1 MNSKA
6 FILTYVTVFLVATL
20 MVGCASTN
28 QIVSQA
34 KGPIPADSARI
45 LLTRETHNTDS
56 SYVITDNEIN
66 IGQIGP
72 GGQLEWDRIAGP
84 MKLTARLF
92 NPLSGKFYKGYP
104 PLTAQIGV
112 GAGKSYHF
120 VVHWGFGARFPEL
133 KLVSGT
139 PIAYE
144 ESNKTDMTSTTTK
157 ATTDKQMITQN
168 SASVAS
174 PSASAIPLENQNIL
188 GISVEPT
195 SGVRG
200 VVVKMVSPGSPCE
213 GVLKPGDTIFA
224 FDLIGQGD
232 LRVGG
237 AKVNGSN
244 FQAEVSK
251 IQSGMT
257 VNFILN
263 LRPLRQASC
272 TIPANQ
278 PYTTGIGTQNAKAD
292 TYTGTVTGGNF
303 AKGVGFS
310 NMNVKL
316 EVTADNSD
324 KAIFFVRSD
333 SKVIDAGGKQI
344 DYLEAFR
351 SKDKKVEIKYF
362 TITDATGGDPSRS
375 DFAYEIGQKGVRE
388 LRFLE

>member
-6 FILTYVTVFLVATL
+6 FILTCVTVSLVATL

-28 QIVSQA
+28 QIVLPA

-120 VVHWGFGARFPEL
+120 VVHWGFGARFPVL

-139 PIAYE
+139 PVVYA
-144 ESNKTDMTSTTTK
+144 
-157 ATTDKQMITQN
+157 QN
-168 SASVAS
+168 SASITSSAAS
-174 PSASAIPLENQNIL
+174 VIPSGNQNIL
-188 GISVEPT
+188 GITVEPT

-200 VVVKMVSPGSPCE
+200 VRVITVASGSPCE
-213 GVLKPGDTIFA
+213 NVLKSGDTIFA

-232 LRVGG
+232 SRVGG
-237 AKVNGSN
+237 AKVNADN

-272 TIPANQ
+272 TIPANHSHA
-278 PYTTGIGTQNAKAD
+278 PGIGTQNAKAD

-324 KAIFFVRSD
+324 KTIFFVRSD
-333 SKVIDAGGKQI
+333 SKVIDASGKQI

-362 TITDATGGDPSRS
+362 TITDATGGDPSRG
-375 DFAYEIGQKGVRE
+375 DFAYEIGQKGVRV
-388 LRFLE
+388 LYCLD

>member
-1 MNSKA
+1 M
-6 FILTYVTVFLVATL
+6 FI
-20 MVGCASTN
+20 
-28 QIVSQA
+28 I
-34 KGPIPADSARI
+34 DS
-45 LLTRETHNTDS
+45 
-56 SYVITDNEIN
+56 
-66 IGQIGP
+66 GKQIGSVAS
-72 GGQLEWDRIAGP
+72 GDELIWDRIAGP
-84 MKLTARLF
+84 MELTAFYHHIGNGNPVPARISVEPGMSYLF
-92 NPLSGKFYKGYP
+92 MVSPFDGKHPAVKMV
-104 PLTAQIGV
+104 L
-112 GAGKSYHF
+112 
-120 VVHWGFGARFPEL
+120 
-133 KLVSGT
+133 GT
-139 PIAYE
+139 PASPISA
-144 ESNKTDMTSTTTK
+144 S
-157 ATTDKQMITQN
+157 
-168 SASVAS
+168 SASVI
-174 PSASAIPLENQNIL
+174 PSGNHNIL

-200 VVVKMVSPGSPCE
+200 VVVKTASPGSPCE

-292 TYTGTVTGGNF
+292 TFIGTVTGGNF

-333 SKVIDAGGKQI
+333 SKVFDASGKQI

-362 TITDATGGDPSRS
+362 IITDATGGDPSRS

-388 LRFLE
+388 LRFLD

>member
-1 MNSKA
+1 MKP
-6 FILTYVTVFLVATL
+6 II
-20 MVGCASTN
+20 TN
-28 QIVSQA
+28 QL
-34 KGPIPADSARI
+34 GRSA
-45 LLTRETHNTDS
+45 LLMALF
-56 SYVITDNEIN
+56 
-66 IGQIGP
+66 IG
-72 GGQLEWDRIAGP
+72 
-84 MKLTARLF
+84 
-92 NPLSGKFYKGYP
+92 LSGCVSGPTGQVRSKGTVTAVNASEQTVQIKTDEGQ
-104 PLTAQIGV
+104 PLTVTLA
-112 GAGKSYHF
+112 A
-120 VVHWGFGARFPEL
+120 
-133 KLVSGT
+133 
-139 PIAYE
+139 
-144 ESNKTDMTSTTTK
+144 TTVLRDGDRLIKTK
-157 ATTDKQMITQN
+157 ATLDQISMGKYLVAQCSKSPEGKLIADWAYVFNQRPASMRGASPIASAAAPTASITSS
-168 SASVAS
+168 SASVI
-174 PSASAIPLENQNIL
+174 PSGNQNIL
-188 GISVEPT
+188 GITVGPT

-200 VVVKMVSPGSPCE
+200 VRVITVASGSPCE
-213 GVLKPGDTIFA
+213 SLLKPGDTIFA

-237 AKVNGSN
+237 AKVNADN
-244 FQAEVSK
+244 FQVEVSK
-251 IQSGMT
+251 IQPGMT

-292 TYTGTVTGGNF
+292 TFIGTVTGGNF
-303 AKGVGFS
+303 AKGVGYS

-324 KAIFFVRSD
+324 KATFFVRSD

-344 DYLEAFR
+344 DYLEAAR

>member
-1 MNSKA
+1 
-6 FILTYVTVFLVATL
+6 
-20 MVGCASTN
+20 
-28 QIVSQA
+28 
-34 KGPIPADSARI
+34 
-45 LLTRETHNTDS
+45 
-56 SYVITDNEIN
+56 
-66 IGQIGP
+66 
-72 GGQLEWDRIAGP
+72 

-120 VVHWGFGARFPEL
+120 VVHWGLGARFPEL

-157 ATTDKQMITQN
+157 ATTDKRMIAQN
-168 SASVAS
+168 SAAITS

-188 GISVEPT
+188 GITVEPT

-200 VVVKMVSPGSPCE
+200 VVVKTVSPGSPCE

-224 FDLIGQGD
+224 FDLIDQNG
-232 LRVGG
+232 LRIGG
-237 AKVNGSN
+237 AKVNADN
-244 FQAEVSK
+244 YQAEVSK
-251 IQSGMT
+251 IQPGMT
-257 VNFILN
+257 LKLLLN
-263 LRPLRQASC
+263 LRPVREVSC
-272 TIPANQ
+272 AIPANQ

-292 TYTGTVTGGNF
+292 TFIGTVTGGNF

-344 DYLEAFR
+344 DYLEAAR

-375 DFAYEIGQKGVRE
+375 DFAYEIGQKGVCE

>member
-1 MNSKA
+1 
-6 FILTYVTVFLVATL
+6 
-20 MVGCASTN
+20 
-28 QIVSQA
+28 
-34 KGPIPADSARI
+34 
-45 LLTRETHNTDS
+45 
-56 SYVITDNEIN
+56 
-66 IGQIGP
+66 
-72 GGQLEWDRIAGP
+72 
-84 MKLTARLF
+84 
-92 NPLSGKFYKGYP
+92 
-104 PLTAQIGV
+104 
-112 GAGKSYHF
+112 
-120 VVHWGFGARFPEL
+120 VHWGFGARFPEL

-139 PIAYE
+139 PVVYAQN
-144 ESNKTDMTSTTTK
+144 NKTDLASTTAT
-157 ATTDKQMITQN
+157 ATTDKQMITPN
-168 SASVAS
+168 SGSIAA
-174 PSASAIPLENQNIL
+174 PSASAIPSENQNIL
-188 GISVEPT
+188 GISVGPT

-200 VVVKMVSPGSPCE
+200 VVVKTVSPGSPCE
-213 GVLKPGDTIFA
+213 GVLTPGDTIFA
-224 FDLIGQGD
+224 FDLIDQNGS
-232 LRVGG
+232 RVGG
-237 AKVNGSN
+237 AKVNANN

-292 TYTGTVTGGNF
+292 TFIGTVTGGNF

-333 SKVIDAGGKQI
+333 SKVFDASGKQI

-362 TITDATGGDPSRS
+362 IITDATGGDPSRS

-388 LRFLE
+388 LRFLD